1 MHPDFMHIICVK
13 YFLKVI
19 FRIVGTVSTIKTLFS
34 LISSIEEQ
42 KVMIAVY
49 ALISLPYGVLLF
61 EYYQVNGRN
70 I

>member
-1 MHPDFMHIICVK
+1 MHQDFMHIICVK

-19 FRIVGTVSTIKTLFS
+19 FRIVVTVSTIKTLFS

-49 ALISLPYGVLLF
+49 ALISLPYGVLLS
-61 EYYQVNGRN
+61 EYYQVNGGN